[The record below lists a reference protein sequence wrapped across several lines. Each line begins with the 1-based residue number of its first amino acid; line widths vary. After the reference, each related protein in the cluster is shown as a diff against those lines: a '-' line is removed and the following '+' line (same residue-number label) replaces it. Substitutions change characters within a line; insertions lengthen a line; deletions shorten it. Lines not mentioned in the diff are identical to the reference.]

1 MQLDGHRGC
10 QLLSEKMNFSI
21 ATRQASVLSPAF
33 FAIYID
39 DLLQRLRELGVG
51 FHIAD
56 KFLGAA
62 WFADDIVLLAPSRGA
77 MELHWMPPVSFV
89 FLCY

>member
-39 DLLQRLRELGVG
+39 DLLQRLRGLGDG
-51 FHIAD
+51 CHFGD
-56 KFLGAA
+56 NFLGAA
-62 WFADDIVLLAPSRGA
+62 GLADDIVLIALSRGA
-77 MELHWMPPVSFV
+77 MELMLATCEDFA
-89 FLCY
+89 